1 MGSERRIGRKLRQLD
16 IGKLPVTRDAKARL
30 VLSILVL
37 AVLAGGA
44 LCQEAAAQSSP
55 LAAMR

>member
-1 MGSERRIGRKLRQLD
+1 
-16 IGKLPVTRDAKARL
+16 VTRDAKARL
-30 VLSILVL
+30 VLSIFVL